1 MKKTL
6 IALAALAAAGAT
18 LAQSSVTIY
27 GLMDLGMS
35 QQETTTS
42 TTVRDQFSLAGAQ
55 DRWTGSRLGFRG
67 TEDLGG
73 GLRAGFVYE
82 IGINADRDGRSG
94 AGQTRLANLSLSGGF
109 GTVVVGTFL
118 NSFDT
123 VRAFIPGP
131 GPGSGGIP
139 GGRATEFEAG
149 AVTERFDRRS
159 QNAIAYVSPAFN
171 GFTFSAG
178 FVNNSDETRNLDGTP
193 HTPAAPATPTGFD
206 YTGMILGV
214 AFTQGPLRAQFAY
227 GNLDIGLHTGIR
239 LADGTIVGTPAS
251 PVSTDVTNWALGL
264 SYNFG
269 PAVVSF
275 VYEDS
280 SRDMVPTGLAGRTG
294 IAGVDHNTWQIGAS
308 FPMGAFAPYV
318 TFGGGERTGIAM
330 DGVRTT
336 DDINTWQIGTTYNLS
351 ARTWVYAGIG
361 EAQRETAAGLNVREE
376 TGYSIGLVHTF

>member
-27 GLMDLGMS
+27 GRMDLGMS
-35 QQETTTS
+35 QHETTTG
-42 TTVRDQFSLAGAQ
+42 TVRDQFSLAGAQ
-55 DRWTGSRLGFRG
+55 DEWTGSRLGFRG

-82 IGINADRDGRSG
+82 IGINADRDGSSG

-123 VRAFIPGP
+123 AREFIPGS
-131 GPGSGGIP
+131 GSIP
-139 GGRATEFEAG
+139 GGRATVFQAG
-149 AVTERFDRRS
+149 AVTERFDGRS

-178 FVNNSDETRNLDGTP
+178 FVNNSDETRTLAGTP
-193 HTPAAPATPTGFD
+193 DTPPTGFD

-227 GNLDIGLHTGIR
+227 GNLDIGFHTGLGAGT
-239 LADGTIVGTPAS
+239 LAA
-251 PVSTDVTNWALGL
+251 PVNTDVTNWALGL
-264 SYNFG
+264 SYDFG

-294 IAGVDHNTWQIGAS
+294 IAGVDHNTWQIGAR

-318 TFGGGERTGIAM
+318 TFGGGERTDITTA
-330 DGVRTT
+330 GVRTT
-336 DDINTWQIGTTYNLS
+336 DDINTWQIGTTYSLS

-361 EAQRETAAGLNVREE
+361 EAQRERTGLNVREE
-376 TGYSIGLVHTF
+376 TGYSIGIVHTF

>member
-27 GLMDLGMS
+27 GRLDLGMS
-35 QQETTTS
+35 QHETTTN

-55 DRWTGSRLGFRG
+55 NEWTGSRLGFRG

-82 IGINADRDGRSG
+82 IGINPDRD
-94 AGQTRLANLSLSGGF
+94 AGTNAQTRLANLSLTGGF
-109 GTVVVGTFL
+109 GTVVVGTFM
-118 NSFDT
+118 NAFDT
-123 VRAFIPGP
+123 AREFSPGR
-131 GPGSGGIP
+131 SSIP
-139 GGRATEFEAG
+139 GGRATEWQAEAL
-149 AVTERFDRRS
+149 TERFDSRS
-159 QNAIAYVSPAFN
+159 QNAIAYVSPDFN
-171 GFTFSAG
+171 GFRFSAG
-178 FVNNSDETRNLDGTP
+178 FVNNSDETRTLAG
-193 HTPAAPATPTGFD
+193 AAETGTGFD

-227 GNLDIGLHTGIR
+227 GNLDIGFHTGIPGTNAGN
-239 LADGTIVGTPAS
+239 LAA
-251 PVSTDVTNWALGL
+251 PVNTDVTNWALGL
-264 SYNFG
+264 SYDFG

-280 SRDMVPTGLAGRTG
+280 SRDMVMNAPGRTAF
-294 IAGVDHNTWQIGAS
+294 AGVDRNAWEIGAR

-318 TFGGGERTGIAM
+318 TFGQGERTGITTA
-330 DGVRTT
+330 GVRTT
-336 DDINTWQIGTTYNLS
+336 HDINTWQIGTTYNLS

-361 EAQRETAAGLNVREE
+361 EAQRETAAGLNVRED
-376 TGYSIGLVHTF
+376 TGYSIGIVHTF

>member
-27 GLMDLGMS
+27 GRMDLGMS
-35 QQETTTS
+35 QHETTTS

-55 DRWTGSRLGFRG
+55 DEWTGSRLGFRG

-73 GLRAGFVYE
+73 GLRAGFNYE
-82 IGINADRDGRSG
+82 IGINADRDGTSG
-94 AGQTRLANLSLSGGF
+94 AGETRLANLTLSGGF

-123 VRAFIPGP
+123 VRNFSPAYNRIAG
-131 GPGSGGIP
+131 GST
-139 GGRATEFEAG
+139 TEFEA
-149 AVTERFDRRS
+149 AALLERFDRRS
-159 QNAIAYVSPAFN
+159 QNTIAYRSPDFN
-171 GFTFSAG
+171 GFRFSAG
-178 FVNNSDETRNLDGTP
+178 FVNNSDETRTLAG
-193 HTPAAPATPTGFD
+193 APVDVGFD

-214 AFTQGPLRAQFAY
+214 AFTQGPLLAQFAY
-227 GNLDIGLHTGIR
+227 GNLDIDFHTGIPGAGT
-239 LADGTIVGTPAS
+239 LAAPFN
-251 PVSTDVTNWALGL
+251 TDVTNWALGL

-280 SRDMVPTGLAGRTG
+280 SRDMVSAL
-294 IAGVDHNTWQIGAS
+294 AGVDRNAWEIGAR

-318 TFGGGERTGIAM
+318 TFGQGERTDIATT
-330 DGVRTT
+330 GVRTT

-351 ARTWVYAGIG
+351 ARTWVYAAIG

>member
-27 GLMDLGMS
+27 GRMDLGMS
-35 QQETTTS
+35 QHETTTS

-55 DRWTGSRLGFRG
+55 DEWTGSRLGFRG

-73 GLRAGFVYE
+73 GLRAGFNYE
-82 IGINADRDGRSG
+82 IGINADRNGTSG
-94 AGQTRLANLSLSGGF
+94 AGETRLANLTLSGGF

-123 VRAFIPGP
+123 VREFS
-131 GPGSGGIP
+131 PGSGGIP
-139 GGRATEFEAG
+139 GGRATVFEAG
-149 AVTERFDRRS
+149 AVTERFDSRS
-159 QNAIAYVSPAFN
+159 QNAIAYVSPDFN
-171 GFTFSAG
+171 GFRFSAG
-178 FVNNSDETRNLDGTP
+178 FVNNSDEIRTLAGA
-193 HTPAAPATPTGFD
+193 PAAGGFD

-227 GNLDIGLHTGIR
+227 GNLDIGFHTGIPGVAAGT
-239 LADGTIVGTPAS
+239 LAAPLN
-251 PVSTDVTNWALGL
+251 TDVTNWALGL

-280 SRDMVPTGLAGRTG
+280 SRDMVSAL
-294 IAGVDHNTWQIGAS
+294 AGVDRNAWEIGAR

-318 TFGGGERTGIAM
+318 TFGQGERTDIATT
-330 DGVRTT
+330 GVRTT

>member
-27 GLMDLGMS
+27 GRMDLGMS
-35 QQETTTS
+35 QQETRIGS
-42 TTVRDQFSLAGAQ
+42 TPDGTVQDQFSLAGAQ
-55 DRWTGSRLGFRG
+55 NEWTGSRLGFRG

-82 IGINADRDGRSG
+82 IGINADRDGSSG

-118 NSFDT
+118 NSFDAI
-123 VRAFIPGP
+123 RDLSPSRSA
-131 GPGSGGIP
+131 IP
-139 GGRATEFEAG
+139 GGRATEWQAG
-149 AVTERFDRRS
+149 AVTERFDGRS

-178 FVNNSDETRNLDGTP
+178 FVNNSDEIRTLAGA
-193 HTPAAPATPTGFD
+193 PAAGGFD

-227 GNLDIGLHTGIR
+227 GNLDIGFHTGLGAGT
-239 LADGTIVGTPAS
+239 LAA
-251 PVSTDVTNWALGL
+251 PVNTDVTNWALGL

-294 IAGVDHNTWQIGAS
+294 IAGVDHNTWQIGAR

-318 TFGGGERTGIAM
+318 TFGGGERTDITTA
-330 DGVRTT
+330 GVRTT
-336 DDINTWQIGTTYNLS
+336 DDINTWQIGTTYSLS

-361 EAQRETAAGLNVREE
+361 EAQRERTGLNVREE
-376 TGYSIGLVHTF
+376 TGYSIGIVHTF

>member
-27 GLMDLGMS
+27 GRLDLGMS
-35 QQETTTS
+35 QHETTG

-55 DRWTGSRLGFRG
+55 NEWTGSRLGFRG

-82 IGINADRDGRSG
+82 FGINADNSASSAVG
-94 AGQTRLANLSLSGGF
+94 ATRLANLSLSGGF

-123 VRAFIPGP
+123 AREFIPGS
-131 GPGSGGIP
+131 GSIP
-139 GGRATEFEAG
+139 GGRATMFEAE
-149 AVTERFDRRS
+149 ALTERFDSRTE
-159 QNAIAYVSPAFN
+159 NAIVYVSPAFN

-178 FVNNSDETRNLDGTP
+178 FVNNSDEIRTLAGA
-193 HTPAAPATPTGFD
+193 PAAGGFD

-227 GNLDIGLHTGIR
+227 GNLDIGFHTGIPGAGT
-239 LADGTIVGTPAS
+239 LAAPLN
-251 PVSTDVTNWALGL
+251 TDVTNWALGL
-264 SYNFG
+264 SYDFG

-275 VYEDS
+275 LYEDS
-280 SRDMVPTGLAGRTG
+280 SRDMVNAPGGTALE
-294 IAGVDHNTWQIGAS
+294 GVDRNAWQIGAR

-318 TFGGGERTGIAM
+318 TFGQGERTDITTA
-330 DGVRTT
+330 GVRTT
-336 DDINTWQIGTTYNLS
+336 HDINTWQIGTTYNLS

-361 EAQRETAAGLNVREE
+361 EAQRETAAGQNVRED
-376 TGYSIGLVHTF
+376 TGYSIGIVHTF